1 MIGFKLRAVGAPVKD
16 ALVGAFRDAAGE
28 RLDAIEARLARI
40 EGVLL
45 SPSDSN
51 RILSDSAPDSAQKL
65 TESGEFVGLR
75 QAQGES

>member
-1 MIGFKLRAVGAPVKD
+1 LIGFKLRAVGAPVKD

-51 RILSDSAPDSAQKL
+51 RILSDSASDSAQKRM
-65 TESGEFVGLR
+65 ESGEFVGLR